1 MKLITPLGTVKE
13 YKVGQAICGI
23 AIRSVI
29 LEAKDVEILLTM
41 PQDKLQDFL
50 ERIHTRLH

>member
-23 AIRSVI
+23 AIREVV

-41 PQDKLQDFL
+41 APDKLQDFL
-50 ERIHTRLH
+50 ERINTRFH